1 MTRKTDR
8 QGIWVMRWERGFTL
22 IELMIAVV
30 IIAILASIAL
40 PGYQQFI
47 MEGRR
52 SEGQTALL
60 DIAARQEQF
69 FMENHRY
76 TANIA
81 DLGIGNNNTILTE
94 GGWYLL
100 SATCGSDGNG
110 SCINGYLLTATPQK
124 GQTPDGSLSVNA
136 VGEKKGQWK

>member
-1 MTRKTDR
+1 
-8 QGIWVMRWERGFTL
+8 MRREKGFTL

-81 DLGIGNNNTILTE
+81 DLGVGNNNTILTE
-94 GGWYLL
+94 GGWYLI
-100 SATCGSDGNG
+100 SATCVSNDNDDDP
-110 SCINGYLLTATPQK
+110 CINGYLLTATPQK
-124 GQTPDGSLSVNA
+124 GQAPDGSLSVNA
-136 VGEKKGQWK
+136 VGEKKGHW